1 LPERAVPFSIGDLG
15 SREKIVLAR
24 LLLAWVALLVHA
36 AGAQAQYPNRPI
48 KMVVGFAAGGISDVL
63 GRAVAAKMSTTIGQP
78 VIVENKP
85 GAGTTIAGDAVAK
98 AAPDGYT
105 IWLQDITSHAIN
117 ASLYTK
123 LPYDSVNDF
132 TPIGLVASTPLMLVV
147 HPSTPAKNV
156 KELAALLKA
165 NPGKY
170 SYGSSGTG
178 TILHLASELFNKGQ
192 GLELLHVPYK
202 GSGPATQAILAGE
215 VTYVF
220 STMPPAVSNAKAGK
234 LRALAVTT
242 PKRVSTAPEVPTM
255 IEAGVP
261 GFEVVLY
268 SGVLGPKGL
277 DPAVVRKL
285 NAEFAKVVATDDI
298 KTVFQK
304 LGADAITSTPEGFR
318 DMLEKEIAKLGP
330 VVKASGA
337 KAD

>member
-1 LPERAVPFSIGDLG
+1 MRRILGFAAFAAAIAFIGQARAQSD
-15 SREKIVLAR
+15 
-24 LLLAWVALLVHA
+24 
-36 AGAQAQYPNRPI
+36 YPNRPI

-63 GRAVAAKMSTTIGQP
+63 GRAVAAKMTTTIGQP

-98 AAPDGYT
+98 AVPDGYT

-117 ASLYTK
+117 ASLYAK
-123 LPYDSVNDF
+123 LPYDSVKDF
-132 TPIGLVASTPLMLVV
+132 TTVTLVASTPLMLVV
-147 HPSTPAKNV
+147 HPTTPAKSV

-165 NPGKY
+165 SPGKY
-170 SYGSSGTG
+170 TYGSSGTG
-178 TILHLASELFNKGQ
+178 TILHLASELFNSRE
-192 GLELLHVPYK
+192 GLQVLHVPYK
-202 GSGPATQAILAGE
+202 GSGPATQAILAGD

-261 GFEVVLY
+261 NFEIILY
-268 SGVLGPKGL
+268 SGVLGPKGM
-277 DPAVVRKL
+277 DAAVVKKL
-285 NAEFAKVVATDDI
+285 NAEFAKVVATDEI
-298 KTVFQK
+298 KNVFQQ
-304 LGADAITSTPEGFR
+304 LGADAISSSPEAFHE
-318 DMLEKEIAKLGP
+318 MLEKEIAKLAP